1 MSLKDSINNAVND
14 VKDAAS
20 EAQHR
25 SAAEA
30 ERSRRELNGD
40 NMTAGEKIGSAA
52 NEATNR
58 VQAEAD
64 ATKRS
69 VRDNT

>member
-1 MSLKDSINNAVND
+1 MSLKDTVNHAVND

-25 SAAEA
+25 SSAEA
-30 ERSRRELNGD
+30 EKTRREVDGD
-40 NMTAGEKIGSAA
+40 NMTAGEKLGSVA

-58 VQAEAD
+58 TQAELD
-64 ATKRS
+64 KTKRD